1 MTRTTQTQTQR
12 AGAAAPPQPATALL
26 IGGAGRGKTTC
37 IRDALRAIAEG
48 SIIREALR
56 SVATADV
63 PSIVVL
69 DQGGELHDTTATA
82 LERTHDVRRLAV
94 LAIDADGDGNGY
106 GWNPLATC
114 HDHGAAWLLADTWV
128 RNTTDVRARAGT
140 ATWRSTDR
148 VEAALIAA
156 AALRLTSEAA
166 ARGTAATLPALAALV
181 AHTPPAAPLGASGA
195 AALQARFAVLD
206 DPRVRALVARD
217 DYRPDHL
224 TDPSR
229 RPLAVFVTWPRADAA
244 LLRPLLALLVGQT
257 LTAHR
262 NTSALL
268 DDRRARP
275 VLVCLDDLASL
286 GIVPGLAHALA
297 VGAHHGIATIAALAD
312 VRHLHALYGPE
323 ADAVLAAFTDT
334 IVLDDA
340 HGTAGAIPAGTARR
354 SAGRRTSTPADRR
367 PPSTGL
373 VLQ

>member
-1 MTRTTQTQTQR
+1 MIGTTQRLETK
-12 AGAAAPPQPATALL
+12 AQPAPALL
-26 IGGAGRGKTTC
+26 IGGPGRGKTTC

-48 SIIREALR
+48 SSIREVLR
-56 SVATADV
+56 GVATADV

-94 LAIDADGDGNGY
+94 RAIDPDGDGNGY

-128 RNTTDVRARAGT
+128 RNTEVDAWARAGT
-140 ATWRSTDR
+140 ATWRSTER

-166 ARGTAATLPALAALV
+166 ARGTAATLPAFAALV

-217 DYRPDHL
+217 DDRPDHL
-224 TDPSR
+224 TDPCR
-229 RPLAVFVTWPRADAA
+229 RPLAVFVTWPRADAV

-257 LTAHR
+257 LATRRSAAATAGER
-262 NTSALL
+262 PT
-268 DDRRARP
+268 RP
-275 VLVCLDDLASL
+275 VLICLDDLCDV
-286 GIVPGLAHALA
+286 GVIPGLARALA
-297 VGAHHGIATIAALAD
+297 VGPHHGITTIATLAD

-323 ADAVLAAFTDT
+323 ADAVRAAFTAT

-340 HGTAGAIPAGTARR
+340 PGTAGAIPAGTARR
-354 SAGRRTSTPADRR
+354 SARRRTSTPADRGT
-367 PPSTGL
+367 PSTRT